1 MPVYGGIILNPTMDK
16 CLLVKGW
23 SKNATWGFPKG
34 KVNKNEGEMAC
45 AAREVYEEVKNC
57 FPQCSPVL
65 DTDLWC
71 GCASVQVGFDA
82 SQLIN
87 EDDTITATINNN
99 DNEQTIKLYIIAG
112 VPEDTVFETQTR
124 KEIR

>member
-1 MPVYGGIILNPTMDK
+1 VPVYGGIILNAAMDK

-34 KVNKNEGEMAC
+34 KVNKNEMEMAC
-45 AAREVYEEVKNC
+45 AAREVYEEVRNC
-57 FPQCSPVL
+57 TFNVVCIILISSP
-65 DTDLWC
+65 
-71 GCASVQVGFDA
+71 AISQVGFDV
-82 SQLIN
+82 SQFIN

-99 DNEQTIKLYIIAG
+99 DNEQTIKLYIISG
-112 VPEDTVFETQTR
+112 VPENTVFETQTR